1 MKLSEQIAAQLKH
14 EAATTRRMLERLP
27 AEDFNWKP
35 HEKSMPLGKLATH
48 IVEMTGWITETIKK
62 EQIDFGAGDYVPVE
76 VQSTEELIKM
86 FDQTLSNC
94 LDTLNGVSDEHL
106 LQPWS
111 LRNGEEIYFTMPRIG
126 VIRGMCLSHSIHHR
140 GQLSVYMRLR
150 DIPVPSIYGPS
161 ADEPTF

>member
-1 MKLSEQIAAQLKH
+1 MNLSEQIAAQLKH

-27 AEDFNWKP
+27 AEDFGWKP
-35 HEKSMPLGKLATH
+35 HEKSMPLGKLAVH

-62 EQIDFGAGDYVPVE
+62 EQIDFAAGDYVPVE
-76 VQSTEELIKM
+76 VESTEELIKF
-86 FDQTLSNC
+86 FDKTLSSC
-94 LDTLNGVSDEHL
+94 LDTLNGVPDEHF

-111 LRNGEEIYFTMPRIG
+111 LRNGEEVYFTMPRIA
-126 VIRGMCLSHSIHHR
+126 VIRGMCLSHTIHHR

-161 ADEPTF
+161 ADEPKF